1 MNLNTF
7 ERMTL
12 LNILPREGNITTL
25 KIVRE
30 LNERISFTAEEHG
43 RLKLTFSEDGASV
56 RWDRS
61 QDQELEFTFNGV
73 EMKMIVSKL
82 EELNK
87 AEKLTAEHLSLY
99 EKFCEGE
106 G

>member
-7 ERMTL
+7 ERLTL

-30 LNERISFTAEEHG
+30 LNERVSFTAEEHES
-43 RLKLTFSEDGASV
+43 LKLTFSEDGKQV
-56 RWDRS
+56 RWDRNA
-61 QDQELEFTFNGV
+61 DKEVEFVFNGV
-73 EMKMIVSKL
+73 ETKMIVERL
-82 EELNK
+82 ESLNK

-99 EKFCEGE
+99 EKFCES
-106 G
+106 